1 MLQQTVRSDS
11 MPNSSYTWKDIITAP
26 RTKDGEK
33 YIYILAFVPQMT
45 TKGDREAGVVP
56 CWWDPEECH
65 WFTDSIDGFV
75 NPTQWLM
82 IIQAP
87 NK

>member
-33 YIYILAFVPQMT
+33 YI
-45 TKGDREAGVVP
+45 
-56 CWWDPEECH
+56 
-65 WFTDSIDGFV
+65 
-75 NPTQWLM
+75 
-82 IIQAP
+82 
-87 NK
+87 